1 MERQFNRTRY
11 HQNQDGNILPV
22 ILYLTL
28 PTVNL
33 HRNTSMTN
41 NRKVKHQKQKQRDFE
56 RMKQFNQQKT
66 VCSVFPFYQLENDDI
81 QNMVTQPTPVQF
93 SKTNSSLEKTK
104 MCNLQEENDK
114 LNLLNTELKDQLRT
128 INEKLVCQIS
138 DFQHKLDKKE
148 KELNEIK
155 FECSNLLSKL
165 HDEQTLRKEIE
176 TEYSE
181 FQEMTFRAV
190 DKEQEN
196 YKRVNKEWGQ
206 KVNELKNEIKQLK
219 SELSSYKA
227 QTTTYVHMQGATN
240 NPTTKQVGAHQGVG
254 NNARTSSV
262 ENNQPRPTSHGN
274 SSVPGCQKCGSTVP
288 HQPSQCPA
296 RNFVCEGCKKKG
308 HHTINCL
315 HSCRDCGAIK
325 RICNIQMQCVAKRL
339 NCAYC
344 GVKGHLSHVC
354 LQQRLD
360 QLGY

>member
-1 MERQFNRTRY
+1 MERRFNRTHY
-11 HQNQDGNILPV
+11 HQNQDGNILQV

-28 PTVNL
+28 PAVNL
-33 HRNTSMTN
+33 CQNTRKDS
-41 NRKVKHQKQKQRDFE
+41 NRKQKHQKQKQRDYE
-56 RMKQFNQQKT
+56 RMKQFNKQKT
-66 VCSVFPFYQLENDDI
+66 VCSIFPFYSLENEDI
-81 QNMVTQPTPVQF
+81 KNMVTPIQISQNN
-93 SKTNSSLEKTK
+93 SKSDKIK
-104 MCNLQEENDK
+104 ICNLQEENRQLK
-114 LNLLNTELKDQLRT
+114 VSTTELKDNLKT
-128 INEKLVCQIS
+128 LNEKQICEHS
-138 DFQHKLDKKE
+138 ELQCKLTEMHNEIINSKTE
-148 KELNEIK
+148 CARLLSELN
-155 FECSNLLSKL
+155 N
-165 HDEQTLRKEIE
+165 EQILRKKIE
-176 TEYSE
+176 TEYKE
-181 FQEMTFRAV
+181 FEEMTFRAV

-206 KVNELKNEIKQLK
+206 KVNELKNKIKQLK

-227 QTTTYVHMQGATN
+227 QTTTCVHMQGATN
-240 NPTTKQVGAHQGVG
+240 NTTTKQVGTHQGVG

-274 SSVPGCQKCGSTVP
+274 SSVPGCQKCGSTEP

-325 RICNIQMQCVAKRL
+325 RICNIQIQCVAKRL